1 MTIIALHDFNRHY
14 PLHMTWRKHIDEG
27 KTFLWALSMLCL
39 LVNIAIWE
47 RLQWVWTK
55 SEIEQQCMFGNTKDD
70 DDYIEGEAWGGSY
83 HFTNKQLRENPRYRH
98 FIAII
103 VKMALVWKVL
113 KIVYRRWWWEPF
125 KQMKGISLDKI
136 REKCL
141 MFFSVYNRLVIDK
154 PFTTVSQLLL
164 WWLIQMLRVKLV
176 CSFVEHHGD
185 NLILFR
191 LTKVIIIIA
200 ITVAQKCKAKGCI
213 DEVTPRVFTAQETT
227 SSQARKPNFSLFF

>member
-1 MTIIALHDFNRHY
+1 
-14 PLHMTWRKHIDEG
+14 
-27 KTFLWALSMLCL
+27 
-39 LVNIAIWE
+39 
-47 RLQWVWTK
+47 
-55 SEIEQQCMFGNTKDD
+55 MFGNTKDD

-136 REKCL
+136 RENYL

-164 WWLIQMLRVKLV
+164 VVIDPN
-176 CSFVEHHGD
+176 VESETGLFICWAPRRQFDPVPTYKSYHHHCHHRCTEMQG
-185 NLILFR
+185 
-191 LTKVIIIIA
+191 
-200 ITVAQKCKAKGCI
+200 
-213 DEVTPRVFTAQETT
+213 
-227 SSQARKPNFSLFF
+227 